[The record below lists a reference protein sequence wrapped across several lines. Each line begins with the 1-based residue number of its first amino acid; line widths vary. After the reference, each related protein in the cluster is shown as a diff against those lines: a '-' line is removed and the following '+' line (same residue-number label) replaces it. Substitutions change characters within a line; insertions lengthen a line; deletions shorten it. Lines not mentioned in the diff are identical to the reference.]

1 MERAVDHSRTDGP
14 YHASAGRVSDAEVL
28 GQRGDDSGGKKQYYI
43 REGSYGAFYP
53 GRCCD
58 VVVID
63 GDKET
68 VREEEER
75 ES

>member
-1 MERAVDHSRTDGP
+1 MDRIMRLLDVYPTQKYSG
-14 YHASAGRVSDAEVL
+14 SAETIPE
-28 GQRGDDSGGKKQYYI
+28 GKKQYYI
-43 REGSYGAFYP
+43 REGSYCAFYP

>member
-1 MERAVDHSRTDGP
+1 MDRIMRLLDVYPTQKYSG
-14 YHASAGRVSDAEVL
+14 SAATIPE
-28 GQRGDDSGGKKQYYI
+28 GKKQYYI

-68 VREEEER
+68 VREEEEH